1 MMQLG
6 FIDAQFIS
14 FLVAITLLTIS
25 PGVDTL
31 LVIRNTAR
39 GGVRDGITTSLAIC
53 CGLFVHAT
61 ISALGISL
69 ILLQSAWAFHM
80 LKLVGAGYLIWLGIT
95 SLLAARRGQ
104 PLPVNG
110 VLKGAPAVSRWQPVK
125 EGFLSNV
132 LNPKTVVF
140 YMAFLPQFIAPG
152 DPALLKSLWLAGVHF
167 IIANIWQISVVMM
180 VGSAG
185 KWLANARFAQ
195 VLNAAT
201 GSVLVVFGIRLA
213 LTQRPV

>member
-1 MMQLG
+1 MMQIS
-6 FIDAQFIS
+6 FVDAQFVS
-14 FLVAITLLTIS
+14 FLVAITLLSIS

-39 GGVRDGITTSLAIC
+39 GGVRDGIATSIAIC

-80 LKLVGAGYLIWLGIT
+80 LKLVGAAYLIWLGIS
-95 SLLAARRGQ
+95 SLLAARRGT
-104 PLPVNG
+104 PLPVRG
-110 VLKGAPAVSRWQPVK
+110 VMQSGSPVPFWQPIK
-125 EGFLSNV
+125 EGLLSNV

-140 YMAFLPQFIAPG
+140 YMAFLPQFISPA

-167 IIANIWQISVVMM
+167 LIANIWQIGVVLM
-180 VGSAG
+180 VGGAS
-185 KWLANARFAQ
+185 KWLASARFAQ
-195 VLNAAT
+195 TLNAAT
-201 GSVLVVFGIRLA
+201 GVVLVMFGVRLA
-213 LTQRPV
+213 LEQRPV

>member
-6 FIDAQFIS
+6 FIDAQFVS
-14 FLVAITLLTIS
+14 FLLAITLLTIS

-39 GGVRDGITTSLAIC
+39 GGVRDGITTSVAIC
-53 CGLFVHAT
+53 CGLFIHAT

-80 LKLVGAGYLIWLGIT
+80 LKLVGAGYLIWLGVT
-95 SLLAARRGQ
+95 SLLAARRGEG
-104 PLPVNG
+104 LPVG
-110 VLKGAPAVSRWQPVK
+110 SVTKRLSPVSRWQPVK

-167 IIANIWQISVVMM
+167 IIANIWQISVVLM

>member
-1 MMQLG
+1 MAQFG
-6 FIDAQFIS
+6 FIDAQFVS

-39 GGVRDGITTSLAIC
+39 GGIRDGVTTSVAIC
-53 CGLFVHAT
+53 CGLFIHAT

-69 ILLQSAWAFHM
+69 ILLQSAWAFHA
-80 LKLVGAGYLIWLGIT
+80 LKLVGAGYLIWLGVT

-110 VLKGAPAVSRWQPVK
+110 VLEGTSASSRWQPVK

-140 YMAFLPQFIAPG
+140 YMAFLPQFIAPS
-152 DPALLKSLWLAGVHF
+152 DPVLLKSLWLAGVHF
-167 IIANIWQISVVMM
+167 IIANIWQISVVLM
-180 VGSAG
+180 VGSASR
-185 KWLANARFAQ
+185 WLASARFAQ
-195 VLNAAT
+195 TLNAAT
-201 GSVLVVFGIRLA
+201 GTVLIAFGVRLA

>member
-1 MMQLG
+1 MMQFV

-39 GGVRDGITTSLAIC
+39 GGIRDGITTSLAIC

-110 VLKGAPAVSRWQPVK
+110 MLKGSTAVSRWQPVK

-167 IIANIWQISVVMM
+167 IIANIWQISVVLM

-195 VLNAAT
+195 TLNAAT
-201 GSVLVVFGIRLA
+201 GTVLVIFGIRLA